1 MSATA
6 IATSS
11 MNDIYRY
18 QRFIYDATRRY
29 FLLGRLDLI
38 AALNPPQDAH
48 ILEVGCGTAWNL
60 IHAART
66 YPRAHLYGFDISSEM
81 LNTAVRAIDRK
92 GLRQRILLAQGD
104 ATCFDSRK
112 MFSRNTFDRIFVSY
126 ALSMIPGW
134 TNVLTAC
141 ERALGPNG
149 QIHLVDFG
157 QCEQLPA
164 AFRKLLYAWLARFSV
179 TPRTDLQP
187 QLEQFAEQHDLSLS
201 LSRPYRGYAVY
212 AVLQRKTAKFPLNG

>member
-1 MSATA
+1 MFRTKPDMPATA
-6 IATSS
+6 IAMSS

-38 AALNPPQDAH
+38 AALDPPQDGH

-60 IHAART
+60 VHAARA
-66 YPRAHLYGFDISSEM
+66 YPHAQLYGFDISSEM
-81 LNTAVRAIDRK
+81 LDTAVRSIDRK
-92 GLRQRILLAQGD
+92 GLRQRVSLAQGD
-104 ATCFDSRK
+104 ATCFDTRK

-134 TNVLTAC
+134 TNVLSAC
-141 ERALGPNG
+141 GHALGPDG

-157 QCEQLPA
+157 QCERLPVM
-164 AFRKLLYAWLARFSV
+164 FQRTLYAWLARFSV
-179 TPRTDLQP
+179 TPRTDLQRN
-187 QLEQFAEQHDLSLS
+187 LERFAGQHGLSLT
-201 LSRPYRGYAVY
+201 LTRPYRGYAVQ
-212 AVLQRKTAKFPLNG
+212 AVLRR